1 MKITTR
7 LTAVAMAVFILGFLL
22 GQNFDFTTNA
32 HAQNN
37 KVFELRTYTT
47 AEGKLPNLLAR
58 FRDHTMTFFERHGM
72 TNVGYWVPQDSPDSE
87 NTLIYLLEHSSRQAA
102 QENWADFLADAEV
115 LRVMAESETAGSIIS
130 NIESVFVEPTN
141 FSPIR

>member
-1 MKITTR
+1 MTAR
-7 LTAVAMAVFILGFLL
+7 LAAVTMTVFISGFLL
-22 GQNFDFTTNA
+22 GQNFNFTTSA

-58 FRDHTMTFFERHGM
+58 FRDHTMTIFERHGM
-72 TNVGYWVPQDSPDSE
+72 TNVGYWVPQDSPNSE

-102 QENWADFLADAEV
+102 QESWAGFRADSEW
-115 LRVMAESETAGSIIS
+115 LRVMIESEATGSIVS
-130 NIESVFVEPTN
+130 NIESVFIEPTN
-141 FSPIR
+141 FSPMR

>member
-1 MKITTR
+1 
-7 LTAVAMAVFILGFLL
+7 
-22 GQNFDFTTNA
+22 
-32 HAQNN
+32 
-37 KVFELRTYTT
+37 
-47 AEGKLPNLLAR
+47 
-58 FRDHTMTFFERHGM
+58 M

-102 QENWADFLADAEV
+102 QDNWADFLADAEV